1 MPKFDWKKSPYS
13 GEASCVEV
21 KSTGDAFL
29 VRDTKNPDG
38 AVLEFTNPE
47 WMAFVAGVHMRYFGG

>member
-1 MPKFDWKKSPYS
+1 MKTYDWKKSPYS

-38 AVLEFTNPE
+38 PVLEFTNPE
-47 WMAFVAGVHMRYFGG
+47 FMAFVAGVHMGHFA